1 MYSNRLSA
9 ENTRRL
15 DALGRNI
22 NQIHDFTEPAYFLS
36 TGRNVN
42 DIENKIKVEKD
53 NTKKEIS
60 KIQKNNERFLFK
72 FSFFYSTI
80 SDYADFNNQHP
91 LLVVAW
97 DSCQLSLI
105 IMLFGTGSLNIAPAL
120 ISSLEGEP
128 SVDISKI
135 IFDRQL
141 CAGFE

>member
-1 MYSNRLSA
+1 MNRLSA

-72 FSFFYSTI
+72 FSFFFSTI

-97 DSCQLSLI
+97 DSCQISLI
-105 IMLFGTGSLNIAPAL
+105 IILF
-120 ISSLEGEP
+120 
-128 SVDISKI
+128 
-135 IFDRQL
+135 
-141 CAGFE
+141 